1 MTYDMGMFGGMGW
14 LVSLLGTLWVIL
26 LVAAM
31 VALIKYL
38 MGEISDTNN
47 KKPSPLEIVKERYA
61 RGDIDREEY
70 NSLRKALK

>member
-26 LVAAM
+26 LVAAK